1 MDLCTPL
8 FHGESPVKT
17 RNELSAREVEALH
30 QALMRRLGDTSVPT
44 LPQVAIKVINLVSN
58 PNSTIKQFAEVI
70 RADQALTGRLLRMAN
85 SAHYAQ
91 SAKVTNIERA
101 MILLGLERVKAVALG
116 FHLSKAAA
124 GDKGDFSTA
133 CLWAQSLFRG
143 WFAMRLA
150 EKVHPAVA
158 AESFIVSLMADAGLP
173 MMPKLIGQA
182 YAKAINASETPP
194 KCFLNEKNTF
204 PFTHVDVAASMAR
217 IWNLPDVLRAPLGNH
232 HTAPQAVSLKDS
244 TSTLQAITYFANAIP
259 LGRNAHAEVD
269 DKLIR
274 LAERYFQ
281 ITSVDLTELV
291 AQASIDVDACRA
303 LFADVIDESMNIDYI
318 VDAANKYLGADETP
332 VQDNAPAR
340 KILSFTIG
348 DLQYQ
353 LEGADNNAVT
363 VFIADN
369 DGNRIL
375 SEQITPNSQTEQQIR
390 ETLMLDTAD
399 ATHTQEI
406 IQGIRSL
413 AA

>member
-1 MDLCTPL
+1 M
-8 FHGESPVKT
+8 KT
-17 RNELSAREVEALH
+17 RIELSAREVEALH

-44 LPQVAIKVINLVSN
+44 LPQVAIKVISLVSN
-58 PNSTIKQFAEVI
+58 PNTTIKEFAEVI

-101 MILLGLERVKAVALG
+101 MILLGLERVKAIALG

-133 CLWAQSLFRG
+133 TLWAQSLFRG

-173 MMPKLIGQA
+173 MMPRLIGQA
-182 YAKAINASETPP
+182 YANTMDSSDSPP
-194 KCFLNEKNTF
+194 KSFLNEKNAF
-204 PFTHVDVAASMAR
+204 PFTHVDVAASMAL
-217 IWNLPDVLRAPLGNH
+217 IWNLPDVLRAPMGNH
-232 HTAPQAVSLKDS
+232 HTPPQTVSLKDS

-259 LGRNAHAEVD
+259 LTRTAPAKVND
-269 DKLIR
+269 QLIS

-281 ITSVDLTELV
+281 ITSADLTELV

-318 VDAANKYLGADETP
+318 VDAANKYLSDDESSEQHDQP
-332 VQDNAPAR
+332 IR
-340 KILSFTIG
+340 KTLSFTVG

-375 SEQITPNSQTEQQIR
+375 SEQITPKSQTEHEIR
-390 ETLMLDTAD
+390 QTLMLENADTNSV
-399 ATHTQEI
+399 QKI
-406 IQGIRSL
+406 VRGIRSL